1 MTNNSV
7 NCQKI
12 LEYTLKYNATNA
24 TNANTNISDIYII
37 LIMILIITLIIITDH
52 YIDYNNIKRELDD
65 LKKQLT
71 IVAISDQQ
79 DYKKGKYL
87 IVSFS

>member
-12 LEYTLKYNATNA
+12 LEYTLKYNA